1 MSRPPSPL
9 SHQLVKKTKEGKYNM
24 FISMLMQISINMPL
38 IEALEQMPRYAKFM
52 KDLVTKKRSVSFEN
66 DDRLQ
71 HYSVIA
77 TRSLV

>member
-1 MSRPPSPL
+1 
-9 SHQLVKKTKEGKYNM
+9 
-24 FISMLMQISINMPL
+24 MLMQISINMPL

>member
-1 MSRPPSPL
+1 
-9 SHQLVKKTKEGKYNM
+9 M